1 MAGRRSMSSRTITK
15 PTPLRCLDCGH
26 EFVGRAEHKEH
37 YVESGTVLAMTVFD
51 RAEVPCPECGSR
63 RVDARN
69 Q

>member
-1 MAGRRSMSSRTITK
+1 MAGRRRMSTRTITK

-26 EFVGRAEHKEH
+26 EFVGRAVHKEH
-37 YVESGTVLAMTVFD
+37 YVESGTVLARTVFD
-51 RAEVPCPECGSR
+51 RALEDCPVCRSH